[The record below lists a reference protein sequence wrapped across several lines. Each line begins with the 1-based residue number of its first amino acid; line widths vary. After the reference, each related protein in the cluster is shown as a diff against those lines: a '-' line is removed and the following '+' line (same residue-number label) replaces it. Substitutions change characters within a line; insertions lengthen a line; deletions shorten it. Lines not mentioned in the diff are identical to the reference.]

1 VRPTRVLI
9 ADPLPIFRAGVREVL
24 LAEEDFAV
32 CEAGDRDEVLELVA
46 ATECDVVLLDLDLPP
61 GGALAVLPD
70 LHASSAIHAIVW
82 SFKPSQEKVLAAL
95 RHGASGYLHK
105 EIPARGLLRTL
116 RALGQ
121 GEAPLARDLAGVAIS
136 AVRGSGD
143 RELASILTVREREVL
158 GLVAT
163 GARNRQVATALEIS
177 EFTVKRH
184 VQNILQ
190 KLALPS
196 RVEAAAFYRS
206 AFPYDEPALENGGN
220 GSERRSGSEKT
231 LTESSVTTTTT
242 AGVGS

>member
-1 VRPTRVLI
+1 MTRTRVLI
-9 ADPLPIFRAGVREVL
+9 ADPLPIFRAGLREVL
-24 LAEEDFAV
+24 LAEDDFAV
-32 CEAGDRDEVLELVA
+32 CEAGNRDEVLESVA
-46 ATECDVVLLDLDLPP
+46 TTECDVVLLDLDLPP

-70 LHASSAIHAIVW
+70 LHASSATHAIVW

-95 RHGASGYLHK
+95 QHGASGYLHK
-105 EIPARGLLRTL
+105 EIPAPALLRTL
-116 RALGQ
+116 RALAH
-121 GEAPLARDLAGVAIS
+121 GEAPLARDLASVAIS
-136 AVRGSGD
+136 GVRESGD

-206 AFPYDEPALENGGN
+206 AFPNEETALENAGN
-220 GSERRSGSEKT
+220 GPEDPNGSARPST
-231 LTESSVTTTTT
+231 GSSVTTTT
-242 AGVGS
+242 AGVTS

>member
-1 VRPTRVLI
+1 VTRTRVLI

-32 CEAGDRDEVLELVA
+32 CEAGNRDEVLEVLA
-46 ATECDVVLLDLDLPP
+46 ATECDVVLVDLDLPP

-95 RHGASGYLHK
+95 RHGATGYLHK
-105 EIPARGLLRTL
+105 EIPAPALLRTL
-116 RALGQ
+116 RALAQ
-121 GEAPLARDLAGVAIS
+121 GEAPLARDLAGAAIS

-158 GLVAT
+158 GLVAS
-163 GARNRQVATALEIS
+163 GARNRQVAAALEIS

-196 RVEAAAFYRS
+196 RIEAAAFYRS
-206 AFPYDEPALENGGN
+206 AFPDEEPVLEDGGN
-220 GSERRSGSEKT
+220 GSGDPNSSAKT
-231 LTESSVTTTTT
+231 LTGSSVTATT
-242 AGVGS
+242 AGVPS